1 MRFLL
6 VAFLHSA
13 VAAPLK
19 PGSERVLDAS
29 YAGDLTRPNFDYQ
42 RLYSASEKL
51 HALGNMT
58 TAMALYEEDVFD
70 ERTVREQ
77 AVFERSITDAFVAN
91 FAPPDMAAVEGA
103 TLSKDQLAEIIEYLI
118 KERSLT
124 KQTACYRKTYDRGI
138 GKVKNQCSGGD
149 VFRTDKCVKP
159 CVQTPYK
166 MGDGGY
172 SRYCTQKEC
181 PEGYSNFG
189 QFNCKFNGKHKA
201 GTLGSYKVK
210 CGKKGKCTKKG
221 YKKVLCSCKYQGTCA
236 QKYGSKYS
244 KNVLRT
250 CYYNY
255 IPPKMKKGP
264 LGAIAPLKQV
274 YWREKNSDATCHPDR
289 PVFEGFPVPK
299 MCYKQPRDNFEC
311 WNTHCVEKCL
321 DQDKPN
327 GGEGVLGSS
336 GDKGFWD
343 NTDGG
348 MMKCGAGMCVQNG
361 LGCLS
366 NIASMVMS
374 PAMLAA
380 NIVSFGGA
388 SAATGGAKVGAAAEK
403 LSKMD
408 KLKEM
413 LSKPVTLFE
422 VGKYIATKVAP
433 ATYDAA
439 QDAMTGATEDLAQI
453 SSAHAANE
461 IIKYFPIGTPNY
473 NYIAKNMGFTTMILG
488 VVELIADLAKGA
500 AEAFDPT
507 GVVGVISAFAFKM
520 CRPHFDSDF
529 MAAFLTAEEKAACCA
544 AGTEACC

>member
-6 VAFLHSA
+6 VAFLHAA

-51 HALGNMT
+51 HALSIDQLPANMT
-58 TAMALYEEDVFD
+58 TVMALDEQEVFD

-91 FAPPDMAAVEGA
+91 FAPPAMASVEGA
-103 TLSKDQLAEIIEYLI
+103 TLTDDQLGEIIEYLI
-118 KERSLT
+118 KERSL
-124 KQTACYRKTYDRGI
+124 KMQTACYRKTYDRGV
-138 GKVKNQCSGGD
+138 GQVKNTCSGGD

-189 QFNCKFNGKHKA
+189 PYNCKYNGATKA

-210 CGKKGKCTKKG
+210 CGKKGKCAAG

-236 QKYGSKYS
+236 QKYGSKYG

-264 LGAIAPLKQV
+264 LGASHPLKWV
-274 YWREKNSDATCHPDR
+274 VWREKSSNAQCKPGRIWD
-289 PVFEGFPVPK
+289 EGW
-299 MCYKQPRDNFEC
+299 CYKPPKDNFDC
-311 WNTHCVEKCL
+311 WHTHCVEKCL

-327 GGEGVLGSS
+327 GGS
-336 GDKGFWD
+336 GGKGFFD

-366 NIASMVMS
+366 NIASMVMA

-380 NIVSFGGA
+380 NVATFGTAGA
-388 SAATGGAKVGAAAEK
+388 ASSAATGGAKVGTAAEQ
-403 LSKMD
+403 LSQMD
-408 KLKEM
+408 KVKDWLEAHK
-413 LSKPVTLFE
+413 TL
-422 VGKYIATKVAP
+422 VQIGQLISTKVAP
-433 ATYDAA
+433 AAYDAA
-439 QDAMTGATEDLAQI
+439 NDAMTGATENLAEI
-453 SSAHAANE
+453 SNAHAANE
-461 IIKYFPIGTPNY
+461 IAKYFPVDSANFQ
-473 NYIAKNMGFTTMILG
+473 YIAKNMGFITMILA
-488 VVELIADLAKGA
+488 VVELIADIAKGA
-500 AEAFDPT
+500 AEIFDPT
-507 GVVGVISAFAFKM
+507 GVVGVISAFAFRM
-520 CRPHFDSDF
+520 CRPHFDTTF
-529 MAAFLTAEEKAACCA
+529 MVDYLTETEKAACCA
-544 AGTEACC
+544 AGTQACC